1 MSRKIAC
8 QLSLFLALA
17 TVFCLGGAQGLAQ
30 PAATTLSSLMADYQ
44 ADYVLMIA
52 EAYPQTADLPSA
64 LEMLRRLNS
73 EKPTVAVDEALLT
86 AQKLGYSDA
95 DMHSLIDLKLR
106 LNQYGGE

>member
-1 MSRKIAC
+1 LIGFLLAIALG
-8 QLSLFLALA
+8 LSAALIYGWLIA
-17 TVFCLGGAQGLAQ
+17 PAH
-30 PAATTLSSLMADYQ
+30 PAATTLSSLRADYQ